1 MADNE
6 GFDINQRYA
15 LLAVDD
21 PDRKA
26 EVSAAL
32 EELGYRVH
40 LATSMDDGR
49 DRLRK
54 TTYDAV
60 VIDQAFQGSSPLDND
75 LLRQLQRMP
84 MDNRRYMLLALLGHD
99 VKTFDNMTAFAL
111 SANVVINYNDVAQVK
126 PILERAIAEN
136 DQFFRVIRSVLQEA
150 GKR

>member
-6 GFDINQRYA
+6 VFDINQRYG

-32 EELGYRVH
+32 QELGYRVH
-40 LATSMDDGR
+40 IASSMEDGR

-54 TTYDAV
+54 SSYDMV
-60 VIDQAFQGSSPLDND
+60 VIDQAFQGSTALDNE
-75 LLRQLQRMP
+75 LLRLLQGMP
-84 MDNRRYMLLALLGHD
+84 MTIRRYMLVTLLGHD
-99 VKTFDNMTAFAL
+99 VKTLDNMTAFGL
-111 SANVVINYNDVAQVK
+111 SVNTVVNYNDVAQIR
-126 PILERAIAEN
+126 PILERAIGEN
-136 DQFFRVIRSVLQEA
+136 DLFFRVIRNVLQEA